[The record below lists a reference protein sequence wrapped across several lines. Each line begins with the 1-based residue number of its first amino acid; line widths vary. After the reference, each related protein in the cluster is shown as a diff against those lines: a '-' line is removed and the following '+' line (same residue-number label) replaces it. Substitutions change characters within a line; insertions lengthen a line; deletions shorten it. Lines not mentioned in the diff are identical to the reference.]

1 MCMNILCGHCNLLR
15 NFTAQ
20 VLTIKNLRQVR
31 DFLFQVRLK
40 WYNIGLELGIDVTDL
55 DEIKYTN
62 NDIPRKCLLEMLK
75 VWLNLVENSP
85 TWKAL
90 SKALRTEPIDEL
102 ALAEDGVNLK
112 ILYSTIL

>member
-1 MCMNILCGHCNLLR
+1 M
-15 NFTAQ
+15 
-20 VLTIKNLRQVR
+20 
-31 DFLFQVRLK
+31 K